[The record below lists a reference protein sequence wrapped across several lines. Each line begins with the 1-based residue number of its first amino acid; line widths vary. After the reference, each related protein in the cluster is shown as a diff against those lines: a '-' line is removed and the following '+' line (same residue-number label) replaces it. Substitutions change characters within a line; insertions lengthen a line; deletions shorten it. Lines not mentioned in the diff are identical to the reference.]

1 MRALSNPRTI
11 NRLIALLVLLLL
23 VKLLWLVVEIAFM
36 PVAGVNHTQSKEA
49 KPLYYR
55 IKLTPGSSVAPRP
68 KPKQKIAGSIRD
80 IKLLGIYHSPSQ
92 TVVTVSYKGKSKVL
106 AKGEA
111 VNGFVLEGAGSGY
124 ALFTKGGKTYR
135 VDLLEKKGSSDQY
148 KAPTPKRKT
157 VESTTSASPEG
168 EVIDAGDHKIVDKSL
183 LEHYTRNINEI
194 YKNIGIKDVKKG
206 GRIEGFRVTFV
217 KRGSPFA
224 KLGLQRGDVLKAVN
238 GQPLTSYKAAFD
250 AYNSVSDVAGL
261 TVTIQRGNKEMEL
274 EYEIN

>member
-1 MRALSNPRTI
+1 MRALSNPHTI
-11 NRLIALLVLLLL
+11 NRLIGLLLVLLL

-36 PVAGVNHTQSKEA
+36 PVAGVNHAQNKEA

-55 IKLTPGSSVAPRP
+55 IKLTPGSSIAPPP
-68 KPKQKIAGSIRD
+68 KPKKQIAGNIRD
-80 IKLLGIYHSPSQ
+80 IKLLGIYRSPSQ

-111 VNGFVLEGAGSGY
+111 INGFILDGAGSSY
-124 ALFTKGGKTYR
+124 ALFTKEGKTYR
-135 VDLLEKKGSSDQY
+135 LDMLEKKKSSSY
-148 KAPTPKRKT
+148 NVSPPKQT
-157 VESTTSASPEG
+157 AVVSPLSALPKG
-168 EVIDAGDHKIVDKSL
+168 EVIDAGDHKIIDRSL
-183 LEHYTRNINEI
+183 LEHYTKNMDEI

-206 GRIEGFRVTFV
+206 GKIEGFRVTFV

-224 KLGLQRGDVLKAVN
+224 KLGLRRGDLLKAVN

-250 AYNSVSDVAGL
+250 AYKSTSDAAGL
-261 TVTIQRGNKEMEL
+261 TLTIQRGNKEMEL

>member
-11 NRLIALLVLLLL
+11 NRLIALLVILLL

-36 PVAGVNHTQSKEA
+36 PVAGVNHTQGREA

-55 IKLTPGSSVAPRP
+55 IKLTPGISVAPHP

-80 IKLLGIYHSPSQ
+80 ITLLGVYRSPSQ

-124 ALFTKGGKTYR
+124 ALFAKNGKTYR
-135 VDLLEKKGSSDQY
+135 VDLLEKRSGDRY
-148 KAPTPKRKT
+148 KVSAPKRKAL
-157 VESTTSASPEG
+157 VPPSSSSPQG

-183 LEHYTRNINEI
+183 LEHYTKHMDEI
-194 YKNIGIKDVKKG
+194 YKNIGIRDVKKG
-206 GRIEGFRVTFV
+206 GKIEGFRVTFV

-224 KLGLQRGDVLKAVN
+224 KLGLRRGDLLKAVN

-250 AYNSVSDVAGL
+250 AYKSVSDAAGL
-261 TVTIQRGNKEMEL
+261 TLTIQRGNKEMEL

>member
-11 NRLIALLVLLLL
+11 NRLIGLLLVLLL

-36 PVAGVNHTQSKEA
+36 PVAGVNHAQNREA

-55 IKLTPGSSVAPRP
+55 IKLTPGNSVAPRP
-68 KPKQKIAGSIRD
+68 KPKPKIAGSIRD

-124 ALFTKGGKTYR
+124 ALFVKGGKTYR
-135 VDLLEKKGSSDQY
+135 VDLLEKKDGSSY
-148 KAPTPKRKT
+148 KVSVPEHRSAP
-157 VESTTSASPEG
+157 SAPAAAPAG
-168 EVIDAGDHKIVDKSL
+168 EIVDAGDHKIVDKSL
-183 LEHYTRNINEI
+183 LEHYTAHVDEI

-224 KLGLQRGDVLKAVN
+224 KLGLRRGDVLKAVN

-250 AYNSVSDVAGL
+250 AYKSVRDAAGL
-261 TVTIQRGNKEMEL
+261 TLTIQRGNKEMEL